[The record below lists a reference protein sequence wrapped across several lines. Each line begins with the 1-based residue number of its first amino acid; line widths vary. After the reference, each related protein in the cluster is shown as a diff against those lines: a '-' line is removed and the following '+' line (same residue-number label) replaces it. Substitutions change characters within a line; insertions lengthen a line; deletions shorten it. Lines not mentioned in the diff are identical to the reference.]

1 LEKYSFNICASLFS
15 LYQLPYKYPY
25 THDECENNQQSTKSV
40 VSGMAKGDIA
50 QSDGA
55 MTVGFLAF
63 IAFSVASL
71 AQLVVGK
78 AIDKYGVELG

>member
-1 LEKYSFNICASLFS
+1 
-15 LYQLPYKYPY
+15 
-25 THDECENNQQSTKSV
+25 
-40 VSGMAKGDIA
+40 MAKGDIA

-78 AIDKYGVELG
+78 AIDKYRPSYVFMAVT